1 MFLLSLSSLPHF
13 QAEYLIYRKWP
24 IVNPFAAAGMFW
36 QSNKE
41 KKPSD
46 FSGFDLQKFMSG
58 GTTEFCG
65 SFCLP
70 FVCDEFGM
78 T

>member
-1 MFLLSLSSLPHF
+1 M
-13 QAEYLIYRKWP
+13 
-24 IVNPFAAAGMFW
+24 VNFFAAAGMLW

-41 KKPSD
+41 KISD
-46 FSGFDLQKFMSG
+46 ISGFDLQEFMSG
-58 GTTEFCG
+58 GTTEFCR
-65 SFCLP
+65 SYCLP